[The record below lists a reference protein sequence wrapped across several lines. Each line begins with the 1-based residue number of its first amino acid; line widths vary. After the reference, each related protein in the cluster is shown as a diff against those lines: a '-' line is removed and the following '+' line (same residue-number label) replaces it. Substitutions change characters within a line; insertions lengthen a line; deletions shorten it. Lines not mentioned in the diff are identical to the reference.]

1 MAGDEDKKKKKKGK
15 KAEEAPPPEPEP
27 EPEPPAAGGMMDD
40 EDDDWLNAAAE
51 PDEEAPAQAPA
62 AAADETDDWLTGG
75 DEAPAEGEGFPAEG
89 EGFPEGEE
97 GAELPP
103 QPKKKPKFFVHWNR
117 RKPRFYDYNFDYGTN
132 YYSSMVGYVDSK
144 NAAFGTR
151 GVTSVPRRMA
161 FAERGMV
168 SSLERHRNPD
178 TRTANLL
185 HDIRSNIK
193 NFETSQKIY
202 AYGKK

>member
-1 MAGDEDKKKKKKGK
+1 MAGDEEKKKKKKVK
-15 KAEEAPPPEPEP
+15 KTEEAPPPPAPEPEP
-27 EPEPPAAGGMMDD
+27 EPEPVK
-40 EDDDWLNAAAE
+40 AAAE
-51 PDEEAPAQAPA
+51 APA
-62 AAADETDDWLTGG
+62 AAEEGA
-75 DEAPAEGEGFPAEG
+75 APAETEAAPGEEG
-89 EGFPEGEE
+89 APEGLLEGEE

-168 SSLERHRNPD
+168 SSLQRSRNPD
-178 TRTANLL
+178 TRTETLL
-185 HDIRSNIK
+185 HDIRSNIR
-193 NFETSQKIY
+193 NFETSQKVY

>member
-1 MAGDEDKKKKKKGK
+1 MAGDEDKKKKKKTK
-15 KAEEAPPPEPEP
+15 KAEEPAPPPEPEP
-27 EPEPPAAGGMMDD
+27 EPEPAPA
-40 EDDDWLNAAAE
+40 
-51 PDEEAPAQAPA
+51 EAPAPA
-62 AAADETDDWLTGG
+62 AAAMDDEADDWLTGG
-75 DEAPAEGEGFPAEG
+75 DDAAAEGEGFPAEG

-161 FAERGMV
+161 FAERGIV
-168 SSLERHRNPD
+168 SALERRRNPD
-178 TRTANLL
+178 TRTETLL
-185 HDIRSNIK
+185 HDIRSNIR
-193 NFETSQKIY
+193 NFEQSQKVY

>member
-1 MAGDEDKKKKKKGK
+1 MAGDEDKKKKKKSK
-15 KAEEAPPPEPEP
+15 KGEEAPPQEPEP
-27 EPEPPAAGGMMDD
+27 EPVQEAAPAGGGFADD
-40 EDDDWLNAAAE
+40 DGDDWLSGAAAE
-51 PDEEAPAQAPA
+51 TDEAPVEQAPA
-62 AAADETDDWLTGG
+62 GGAGEEEADWFSGAAEEGA
-75 DEAPAEGEGFPAEG
+75 APAEGL
-89 EGFPEGEE
+89 EGEE
-97 GAELPP
+97 GAEMPP

-117 RKPRFYDYNFDYGTN
+117 RKPKFYDYNFDYGTN

-151 GVTSVPRRMA
+151 GTASVPRRMA

-178 TRTANLL
+178 LRTETLL
-185 HDIRSNIK
+185 HDIRSNIRS
-193 NFETSQKIY
+193 FETSQKIY

>member
-15 KAEEAPPPEPEP
+15 KEEAPPPAPEPEP
-27 EPEPPAAGGMMDD
+27 EPAPKEAPPAQEAAPA
-40 EDDDWLNAAAE
+40 EEDDWLAGC
-51 PDEEAPAQAPA
+51 
-62 AAADETDDWLTGG
+62 DET
-75 DEAPAEGEGFPAEG
+75 PAEGEGFA
-89 EGFPEGEE
+89 EGEE
-97 GAELPP
+97 GAEMPP

-144 NAAFGTR
+144 NAGH
-151 GVTSVPRRMA
+151 TSVPRRMA

-168 SSLERHRNPD
+168 SSLQRSRNPD
-178 TRTANLL
+178 TRTETLL
-185 HDIRSNIK
+185 HDIRSNIR
-193 NFETSQKIY
+193 NFESSQKVY

>member
-1 MAGDEDKKKKKKGK
+1 MAGDEDKKKKKKSK
-15 KAEEAPPPEPEP
+15 KGEEAPPQEPEP
-27 EPEPPAAGGMMDD
+27 EPVQEAAPA
-40 EDDDWLNAAAE
+40 
-51 PDEEAPAQAPA
+51 EAPVEQAPA
-62 AAADETDDWLTGG
+62 GGAGDDEPDWFSGAAEGEEGA
-75 DEAPAEGEGFPAEG
+75 APAEGL
-89 EGFPEGEE
+89 EGEE
-97 GAELPP
+97 GAEMPP

-117 RKPRFYDYNFDYGTN
+117 RKPKFYDYNFDYGTN

-151 GVTSVPRRMA
+151 GTASVPRRMA

-178 TRTANLL
+178 LRTETLL
-185 HDIRSNIK
+185 HDIRSNIRS
-193 NFETSQKIY
+193 FETSQKIY

>member
-1 MAGDEDKKKKKKGK
+1 
-15 KAEEAPPPEPEP
+15 
-27 EPEPPAAGGMMDD
+27 MDD
-40 EDDDWLNAAAE
+40 ENDDWLSGAAE
-51 PDEEAPAQAPA
+51 PDEAPA
-62 AAADETDDWLTGG
+62 AAEEGA
-75 DEAPAEGEGFPAEG
+75 APAETEAAPGEEG
-89 EGFPEGEE
+89 APEGLLEGEE

-144 NAAFGTR
+144 NA

-168 SSLERHRNPD
+168 SSLQRSRNPD
-178 TRTANLL
+178 TRTETLL
-185 HDIRSNIK
+185 HDIRSNIR
-193 NFETSQKIY
+193 NFETSQKVY

>member
-1 MAGDEDKKKKKKGK
+1 MAGDEDKKKKKKSK
-15 KAEEAPPPEPEP
+15 KSEEAAPPPEPEP
-27 EPEPPAAGGMMDD
+27 APAGGMDD
-40 EDDDWLNAAAE
+40 DADDWLNAAAE
-51 PDEEAPAQAPA
+51 PDEAPAPA
-62 AAADETDDWLTGG
+62 AAMADEEDDWLAGG
-75 DEAPAEGEGFPAEG
+75 DDAGAEGEFPPEG
-89 EGFPEGEE
+89 EFPEGEE

-103 QPKKKPKFFVHWNR
+103 QPKKKPVFFVHWNR

-144 NAAFGTR
+144 NA

-178 TRTANLL
+178 TRTENLL
-185 HDIRSNIK
+185 HDIRSNIR
-193 NFETSQKIY
+193 NFEHSQKVY